1 MYFKRDIWKELL
13 YWKDYSDVTLEVQG
27 ARQVGKTFILK
38 KFCQENFKQFI
49 YVNMA
54 EKSGKDFLGIKARV
68 EESVG
73 ITYQTSSKDNIKQI
87 ITQYYPDF
95 VDSFET
101 IILFDEIQESSE
113 IFNLIRIFTREFET
127 KFIVT
132 GSYLGKLLDREFFL
146 PAGDLVSIDMYSMSF
161 PEFLG
166 AFHLRQEYEQCYKQK
181 RTSKTFKQF
190 FELYTQIGGYPSV
203 VKTFIETRD
212 RNSCFSKL
220 EQIIN
225 VFISE
230 STRYFDSIE
239 DIDVFKSLMS
249 KISILGMSEKKGKNL
264 VEDLNKIVTRPGDS
278 RIKKE
283 SIDKTIG
290 WLHNSSILGYAG
302 KMVDGDPFNSVERSR
317 YYFQDLGL
325 AYIFALGSKFDMQ
338 TIHGYLGETYVYHT
352 LRNKCYSRT
361 IRKDNDHLY
370 SLGTNPMFSTY
381 VKIDGELDFVLFGSF
396 DGVKNGIE
404 VKWNDGKAV
413 TGSAM
418 LRDSIIDNLYLFMG
432 NCEFKEQKNVKM
444 IPLYFAD
451 LVDYTLTREVL
462 SPLDSVFEV
471 LDAFDKI

>member
-13 YWKDYSDVTLEVQG
+13 YWKNNSDMTLEVQG

-38 KFCQENFKQFI
+38 KFCQENFKQFV

-54 EKSGKDFLGIKARV
+54 EKSGKDFLSIKARV
-68 EESVG
+68 EETVG
-73 ITYQTSSKDNIKQI
+73 CVYQMSSRDVMWQI

-95 VDSFET
+95 VDSPET
-101 IILFDEIQESSE
+101 VILFDEIQESSE
-113 IFNLIRIFTREFET
+113 VFNLIRTFTRELET
-127 KFIVT
+127 RLIVT
-132 GSYLGKLLDREFFL
+132 SSYLGKLLDKEFFL

-166 AFHLRQEYEQCYKQK
+166 AFNLRQEYEQCYKQK
-181 RTSKTFKQF
+181 KTSEIIKQF

-239 DIDVFKSLMS
+239 DIDVFKSLMF
-249 KISILGMSEKKGKNL
+249 KISTLGMSEKKGKNL
-264 VEDLNKIVTRPGDS
+264 VEDLNKIVTRSGDS

-283 SIDKTIG
+283 SIDKTIS
-290 WLHNSSILGYAG
+290 WLHNSSILGYAE
-302 KMVDGDPFNSVERSR
+302 KMIDGNPSNSVERAR

-325 AYIFALGSKFDMQ
+325 AYLFALGSKFDIQ

-352 LRNKCYSRT
+352 LRNKCYART
-361 IRKDNDHLY
+361 IRKDDNHLY

-381 VKIDGELDFVLFGSF
+381 LKIDGELDFALFGSL
-396 DGVKNGIE
+396 GGAKNGIE
-404 VKWNDGKAV
+404 VKWKDGKTV

-418 LRDSIIDNLYLFMG
+418 LKDSVIDSLYLFMG
-432 NCEFKEQKNVKM
+432 DCEFKEQKNVKI

-451 LVDYTLTREVL
+451 LVDYPLIREIM
-462 SPLDSVFEV
+462 SALDSVCKV
-471 LDAFDKI
+471 LDAFDR